1 MAITDTKQAKD
12 FTAGAPKITLEG
24 DLRPNQMMAGSSRYQ
39 IILDEL
45 INEMEEA
52 LGRPITND
60 EYDQLGKEAYEKLYE
75 SSISTEQNQMMAS
88 DGGRAQYGLGSFVKS
103 IKKGVKGIVKGAKK
117 VAKSPI
123 GKAAMLYF
131 APMALGQPAGLA
143 GYQSLF
149 SRVGPGITSL
159 KDRFFPQFVD
169 TGAEAFRKKS
179 MLSSFLSPKTDQ
191 GKFVRNFVVGSLA
204 SGALAAAEAGGLDT
218 SDPNAEIDIE
228 ALKSYLRTGYQNLNP
243 SAQPME
249 VERFVEANVAEYN
262 SGGRVGLQGGGM
274 DARKDDFGKEDLGP
288 GFNGGDSTPFFN
300 RPENIKSFAPV
311 EDELSGLGAAFKSGL
326 TNLATNKIA
335 KELGIGSIVKS
346 VPQIM
351 AVMGL
356 IKALQGRGNFAMGSD
371 KKVEMASGIE
381 GLPINI
387 NSKGIKE
394 LDLRKTGGFIPP
406 VGVKEKADDIPA
418 MLSNNEFVF
427 TADAVRAAGG
437 GDVNKGAEIMYD
449 TMKNLESRVA

>member
-60 EYDQLGKEAYEKLYE
+60 EYDKLGKEAYEKLYE

-103 IKKGVKGIVKGAKK
+103 IGKAVKGVAKGVTGAVKDNPLLAL
-117 VAKSPI
+117 
-123 GKAAMLYF
+123 AALNF
-131 APMALGQPAGLA
+131 APMIGGGAPIIGFGKTAGSLA
-143 GYQSLF
+143 TI
-149 SRVGPGITSL
+149 PG
-159 KDRFFPQFVD
+159 FP
-169 TGAEAFRKKS
+169 
-179 MLSSFLSPKTDQ
+179 SPKTEG
-191 GKFVRNFVVGSLA
+191 GKFLKNFVIGTLA
-204 SGALAAAEAGGLDT
+204 TGALAAAEAGGLDT
-218 SDPNAEIDIE
+218 SDPNAEIDVE
-228 ALKSYLRTGYQNLNP
+228 SLKSYLRTGYQNLNP

-262 SGGRVGLQGGGM
+262 SGGRVGYSDGTPSFEEYM
-274 DARKDDFGKEDLGP
+274 RERKGIEQKMNMERLYKEYLEDL
-288 GFNGGDSTPFFN
+288 
-300 RPENIKSFAPV
+300 R
-311 EDELSGLGAAFKSGL
+311 
-326 TNLATNKIA
+326 
-335 KELGIGSIVKS
+335 
-346 VPQIM
+346 
-351 AVMGL
+351 
-356 IKALQGRGNFAMGSD
+356 R
-371 KKVEMASGIE
+371 KKVADQKTMAAAGGRMGVSTDDRVMAASGIE

-449 TMKNLESRVA
+449 TMKKLESRIA